1 MRSPLAG
8 SPAMQTAG
16 SGSASG
22 GPAGVAGSGGNS
34 GGGGGAGN
42 SQQKERERVL
52 MLRERDGEAYRAA
65 LAAANA
71 RSGHSVSRLY
81 TARLSAAGGGGAQTN
96 VPEELIQQ
104 VLTVLQGKSRQLIV
118 RELQRCVR
126 SFFSFSFSFPFLL
139 VLVLQHVLHVT
150 VHVQYVNCE
159 CIVHVRQVY
168 RCSPFCSF
176 RCHTTVCHAIDTTD
190 TCASFCLNASTVYI
204 LRILY
209 TVQCTLS
216 TVLCITVQ
224 CACICMCRTSTLI
237 WPSTIC

>member
-1 MRSPLAG
+1 
-8 SPAMQTAG
+8 MQTAG

-22 GPAGVAGSGGNS
+22 GAAGVAGSGGNS
-34 GGGGGAGN
+34 VGGGGAGN

-81 TARLSAAGGGGAQTN
+81 TARLSAAGGGGGGAQTN

-126 SFFSFSFSFPFLL
+126 SFFSFSFSSTCFT
-139 VLVLQHVLHVT
+139 LQYT
-150 VHVQYVNCE
+150 
-159 CIVHVRQVY
+159 
-168 RCSPFCSF
+168 CS
-176 RCHTTVCHAIDTTD
+176 T
-190 TCASFCLNASTVYI
+190 
-204 LRILY
+204 
-209 TVQCTLS
+209 
-216 TVLCITVQ
+216 
-224 CACICMCRTSTLI
+224 
-237 WPSTIC
+237 